1 MKILCVGDNVID
13 YYENL
18 GEMYPGGNAVN
29 VAVHSSILGAKAAYM
44 GNLGTD
50 PMSDVIRRALSKFNV
65 DMSGCVTITDGTTK
79 YCNYEVHDGERKFC
93 SVNLGSNWSGPM
105 DIGEAELT
113 FSRQFDVIHSSSNA
127 KMENEVHKFTQLPP
141 IYVYDFGEKEKYRA
155 EEYLNKVCLC
165 LDLALFSL
173 PYMSETDALDFCKRI
188 YKKNVKHVLITMG
201 KDGQYVYNGTELLH
215 GKAKM
220 IDPLDTMGAGD
231 SYIAAFVNSL
241 YNDGWQKGMTMPA
254 KALKKALLAGCEYST
269 ENCKVKGAFGYSE
282 LL

>member
-1 MKILCVGDNVID
+1 
-13 YYENL
+13 
-18 GEMYPGGNAVN
+18 
-29 VAVHSSILGAKAAYM
+29 
-44 GNLGTD
+44 
-50 PMSDVIRRALSKFNV
+50 
-65 DMSGCVTITDGTTK
+65 
-79 YCNYEVHDGERKFC
+79 
-93 SVNLGSNWSGPM
+93 
-105 DIGEAELT
+105 
-113 FSRQFDVIHSSSNA
+113 
-127 KMENEVHKFTQLPP
+127 
-141 IYVYDFGEKEKYRA
+141 
-155 EEYLNKVCLC
+155 
-165 LDLALFSL
+165 
-173 PYMSETDALDFCKRI
+173 
-188 YKKNVKHVLITMG
+188 MG